1 MKLWFVRLG
10 AYVLNNKLLFC
21 LFLACNTTSALAAVD
36 EYTIDPNHT
45 YPSIEF
51 SHMGLS
57 VWRGKFNKSSGRIA
71 IDRSANGGTVE
82 VIIETASINF
92 GLDAMDEKARSEDF
106 FDVARYPTATYT
118 GTLNL
123 VDGQPTT
130 VDGQITIMGATRPL
144 KLTVNTF
151 KCIPHPVLQR
161 EVCGADAEGDLN
173 WSEYGMKMS
182 KWGAGEA
189 GKVHLRIQVEA
200 LKRD

>member
-1 MKLWFVRLG
+1 MFKNQLP
-10 AYVLNNKLLFC
+10 FC
-21 LFLACNTTSALAAVD
+21 LFLACNTPLALAAVD

-57 VWRGKFNKSSGRIA
+57 VWRGKFNKSRGRIA
-71 IDRSANGGTVE
+71 IDRTANSGTVE
-82 VIIETASINF
+82 VVIETASINF

-106 FDVARYPTATYT
+106 FDVARYPTATYK

-123 VDGQPTT
+123 VDGMPRT
-130 VDGQITIMGATRPL
+130 VDGQITIMGVARPV
-144 KLTVNTF
+144 KLTISTF
-151 KCIPHPVLQR
+151 KCIPHPVLQK

-182 KWGAGEA
+182 KWGAGDA